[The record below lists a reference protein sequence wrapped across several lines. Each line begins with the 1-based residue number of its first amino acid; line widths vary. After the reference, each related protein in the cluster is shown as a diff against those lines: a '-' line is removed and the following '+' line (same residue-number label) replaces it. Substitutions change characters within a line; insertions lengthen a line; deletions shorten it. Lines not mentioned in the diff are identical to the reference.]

1 MPTSNGYTQSQTGAL
16 LSSFSD
22 LEDLTGFIIKKS
34 QYSASSGGY
43 ADIWVANS
51 TRAVNGR
58 PAGQKLAVKV
68 IRSFTDNQCDYMKKL
83 DKAHTQQRLWREV
96 IIWKEL
102 EHKNILPLL
111 GVVRGF
117 GPYVSMVCPWMAKGS
132 LTQYLGRQG
141 SELSHQRRLQI
152 IREVASGLT
161 YLHLKDVIHGD
172 LSGSNILLDDAE
184 RVCISDFGLATI
196 VAQFRG
202 TSLDSST
209 VSGAIRWM
217 APECVFGPGP
227 TTPSSDVYSFGS
239 IMYQVMIGRA
249 ASVSDSEGAYFQQM
263 LESKSLQATIHE
275 VNESKLT
282 STAKIPSVGRAREHV
297 PFFSDGSSYAKQQ
310 LPDQYYEHSSLR
322 TMSAIPPRQSTFDYA
337 TCVRCG
343 HTFKRYL
350 EDTDDGDIIL
360 IHRSEV
366 DYSTSAWS
374 CCARGLSSPG
384 CCTSPQH
391 CSSD

>member
-83 DKAHTQQRLWREV
+83 DKRLWREV

-161 YLHLKDVIHGD
+161 YLHSKDVIHGD
-172 LSGSNILLDDAE
+172 LSGVRTTVIPDPLVLFSILP
-184 RVCISDFGLATI
+184 VQHF
-196 VAQFRG
+196 
-202 TSLDSST
+202 
-209 VSGAIRWM
+209 
-217 APECVFGPGP
+217 
-227 TTPSSDVYSFGS
+227 
-239 IMYQVMIGRA
+239 IG
-249 ASVSDSEGAYFQQM
+249 
-263 LESKSLQATIHE
+263 
-275 VNESKLT
+275 
-282 STAKIPSVGRAREHV
+282 
-297 PFFSDGSSYAKQQ
+297 
-310 LPDQYYEHSSLR
+310 
-322 TMSAIPPRQSTFDYA
+322 
-337 TCVRCG
+337 
-343 HTFKRYL
+343 
-350 EDTDDGDIIL
+350 
-360 IHRSEV
+360 
-366 DYSTSAWS
+366 
-374 CCARGLSSPG
+374 
-384 CCTSPQH
+384 
-391 CSSD
+391 